1 MIYRQKITQG
11 VSEIA
16 EEKINYLTQLWN
28 ELFERDIG
36 MQHMNKL
43 LNHVDAFFT
52 DIIVETESRKEAIL
66 ERIDGKILNFINL

>member
-1 MIYRQKITQG
+1 LIYRQKITQG

-66 ERIDGKILNFINL
+66 ERIDGKILNFIDL

>member
-1 MIYRQKITQG
+1 MIYRQKITKG

-66 ERIDGKILNFINL
+66 ERIDGKNLNIIDL